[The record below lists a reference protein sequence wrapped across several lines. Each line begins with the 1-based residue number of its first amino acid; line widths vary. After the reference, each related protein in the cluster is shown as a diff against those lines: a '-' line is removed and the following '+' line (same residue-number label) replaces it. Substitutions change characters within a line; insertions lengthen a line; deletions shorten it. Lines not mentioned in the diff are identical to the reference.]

1 MRYDRCYSDL
11 IKLPTFME
19 RFEYLKLQGSIGV
32 ATFGFD
38 RYLNQALYG
47 KSKDWKKIR
56 GDVIIRDQGF
66 DLGCSD
72 HLIVGKIIVHHMN
85 PITEEDILE
94 RNPDVMNP
102 EYLIST
108 CITTH
113 NAIHYSDESILMKDP
128 IVRKENDTIP
138 WR

>member
-1 MRYDRCYSDL
+1 MYKRCYSEL
-11 IKLPTFME
+11 IRIPTFLE
-19 RFEYLKLQGSIGV
+19 RFEYLKIHGSIGV
-32 ATFGFD
+32 ETFGFN

-47 KSKDWKKIR
+47 KSKEWKQIR
-56 GDVIIRDQGF
+56 REVIVRDQGF
-66 DLGCSD
+66 DLGCPD
-72 HLIVGKIIVHHMN
+72 HPLAGTVIVHHMN
-85 PITEEDILE
+85 PITEQDILD

-113 NAIHYSDESILMKDP
+113 NAIHYGDESILMKDP
-128 IVRKENDTIP
+128 VIRKENDTIP